1 MIHKSYL
8 VEQNL
13 GLLKNNLA
21 LFYGENVGLIN
32 EFKNKLIKD
41 KNISTLNL
49 TQNEIMVNENIL
61 NNEIYNISLFAN
73 NKIIFIQDANDKI
86 LKIIE
91 EIIPKINNTKIY
103 LFSSTLDK
111 KSRLRKFCEKEK
123 KIDVIPCYKDNEITI
138 KKIINNY
145 LNSYSGVTPNIINLL
160 LTISSNDRVK
170 LYNELSKI
178 RTYFH
183 KKTINYESLIKLLNL
198 REDDDF
204 NLIKDS
210 AISGKKNITNQL
222 LDSMVIESEK
232 ISYYISLINLRLNK
246 LLEIL
251 MKKNSNIEKSISDL
265 KPPIFW
271 KDKSNFIEQLKKW
284 NKKKLFLAL
293 KQTYALELKIKSD
306 SNLNKQTLLKKLIVD
321 ICLIANAA

>member
-8 VEQNL
+8 IEQNL
-13 GLLKNNLA
+13 GLLKNNFA
-21 LFYGENVGLIN
+21 LFYGENLGLIN

-41 KNISTLNL
+41 KSISTLNF
-49 TQNEIMVNENIL
+49 TQNEILANENIL
-61 NNEIYNISLFAN
+61 KNEIYNISLFAN
-73 NKIIFIQDANDKI
+73 NKIIFIQDASDKI

-91 EIIPKINNTKIY
+91 EIVPKIDETKIY

-111 KSRLRKFCEKEK
+111 KSKLRKFCEKEQ

-145 LNSYSGVTPNIINLL
+145 LNSYSGVTPKIINLL

-183 KKTINYESLIKLLNL
+183 KGTIDYESLIKLLNL
-198 REDDDF
+198 KEDDDF
-204 NLIKDS
+204 DLIKDS
-210 AISGKKNITNQL
+210 AISGKRNITNQL
-222 LDSMVIESEK
+222 LDSTVIESEK
-232 ISYYISLINLRLNK
+232 ISYYISMINLRLNK

-251 MKKNSNIEKSISDL
+251 KKNNSNIEKSISEL

-271 KDKSNFIEQLKKW
+271 KDKSNFIEQVKIWDKR
-284 NKKKLFLAL
+284 KLASAL

-306 SNLNKQTLLKKLIVD
+306 SNVNKHTLMKKLIVD
-321 ICLIANAA
+321 ICELANS

>member
-8 VEQNL
+8 IEQNL
-13 GLLKNNLA
+13 GLLKNNFA
-21 LFYGENVGLIN
+21 LFYGENLGLIN

-41 KNISTLNL
+41 KSISTLNF
-49 TQNEIMVNENIL
+49 TQNEILANENIL
-61 NNEIYNISLFAN
+61 KNEIYNISLFAN
-73 NKIIFIQDANDKI
+73 NKIIFIQDASDKI

-91 EIIPKINNTKIY
+91 EIVPKIDETKIY

-111 KSRLRKFCEKEK
+111 KSKLRKFCEKEQ

-145 LNSYSGVTPNIINLL
+145 LNSYSGVTPKIINLL

-183 KKTINYESLIKLLNL
+183 KGTIDYESLIKLLNL
-198 REDDDF
+198 KEDDDF
-204 NLIKDS
+204 DLIKDS
-210 AISGKKNITNQL
+210 AISGKRNITNQL
-222 LDSMVIESEK
+222 LDSTVIESEK
-232 ISYYISLINLRLNK
+232 ISYYISMINLRLNK

-251 MKKNSNIEKSISDL
+251 KKNNSNIEKSISEL

-271 KDKSNFIEQLKKW
+271 KDKSNFIEQVKIWDKR
-284 NKKKLFLAL
+284 KLASAL

-306 SNLNKQTLLKKLIVD
+306 SNVNKHTLMKKLIVD
-321 ICLIANAA
+321 ICLLANAA